1 VSNLSQ
7 DLSQQL
13 TKSVQVNI
21 PDDLDLS
28 DLSDLSEFKN
38 LKTTNMNRLVQG
50 ILVSDILSQ
59 GVVLSALFP
68 FFATEDLTKILT
80 QTPLHYFMF
89 PFLGFTELVLLGVST
104 YYFCNSKNK
113 NWQVTSRLL
122 MDLMKVS
129 AINAAVVGS
138 IVAPAIF
145 SPIAPVLFM
154 AALGLASGYN
164 LMMSLWYTRKISRI
178 SDVLLKKQYINE
190 RKVALLNTF
199 VLSFSVFAIGFLMLN
214 PIGGALGIAL
224 VAATVAVTL
233 FNVSYLGYS
242 FYKNKNVIPVVKRQD
257 SEKFIIDKVKE
268 LDLDLDN
275 DSKSNLLNIIRNKIN
290 ILEKNKNK
298 NKNKNSQYL
307 KSNFIFQSFFSDNK
321 KRDQKIN
328 LLNKLCEILDDIR
341 EDKLNLKEQADE
353 YKSVLLNF
361 DENYKFSFQSFFS
374 YISDTAKIVL
384 AVGSFFDSFHMNN
397 DSFNN
402 DDFVQ
407 NPLTANID
415 DKKDFSHQTPILSGS
430 SGIDNSYEEDATNIL
445 NIGIGV

>member
-1 VSNLSQ
+1 
-7 DLSQQL
+7 
-13 TKSVQVNI
+13 
-21 PDDLDLS
+21 
-28 DLSDLSEFKN
+28 
-38 LKTTNMNRLVQG
+38 
-50 ILVSDILSQ
+50 
-59 GVVLSALFP
+59 
-68 FFATEDLTKILT
+68 
-80 QTPLHYFMF
+80 
-89 PFLGFTELVLLGVST
+89 
-104 YYFCNSKNK
+104 
-113 NWQVTSRLL
+113 

-257 SEKFIIDKVKE
+257 SEKFIKDKVKE
-268 LDLDLDN
+268 LNLDINN

-290 ILEKNKNK
+290 ILEKNK

-397 DSFNN
+397 YSFNN

>member
-1 VSNLSQ
+1 
-7 DLSQQL
+7 
-13 TKSVQVNI
+13 
-21 PDDLDLS
+21 
-28 DLSDLSEFKN
+28 
-38 LKTTNMNRLVQG
+38 MNKLVQG

-68 FFATEDLTKILT
+68 FFATEDLTKILN

-89 PFLGFTELVLLGVST
+89 PFLGFTELVLLGVSS
-104 YYFCNSKNK
+104 YYFCNSRNK

-122 MDLMKVS
+122 MDLIKVS
-129 AINAAVVGS
+129 TINAAVVGS

-154 AALGLASGYN
+154 SALGLASGYN

-178 SDVLLKKQYINE
+178 SDILLKKQYINE

-233 FNVSYLGYS
+233 FNISYLGYS

-257 SEKFIIDKVKE
+257 SEKFIKDKVKE
-268 LDLDLDN
+268 LNLDINN
-275 DSKSNLLNIIRNKIN
+275 DPKYNLLNIIRNKIN

-298 NKNKNSQYL
+298 NSQDL
-307 KSNFIFQSFFSDNK
+307 KLNFIFKSLFGNNK

-328 LLNKLCEILDDIR
+328 LLNRLYKILDDIR
-341 EDKLNLKEQADE
+341 EDKSNLKEQADE

-361 DENYKFSFQSFFS
+361 DKNYKLSFQSFFS

-384 AVGSFFDSFHMNN
+384 AVGSFFDSFYLNN

-402 DDFVQ
+402 NDFVQ
-407 NPLTANID
+407 NPLTENIN
-415 DKKDFSHQTPILSGS
+415 DKKDFSQQTPILSGS
-430 SGIDNSYEEDATNIL
+430 SGINNSYEEDATKML
-445 NIGIGV
+445 NVGMGI